1 MLTGDAVNPK
11 APDFKYGVFWHET
24 EPVKRRPQLTG
35 AVNCD
40 VCIVGGGYTGLW
52 SAYFL
57 RRAEPSLNVHI
68 LEADF
73 AGAGASGHNDGFMT
87 KAIGGHSQ
95 QTLARRIGW
104 QGAADAH
111 SAVARSAVAI
121 YRFCHYYGIDAD
133 LEPTGYYAVAA
144 NARQRKRLAAAASG
158 MTDEGSSGSAAA
170 PPRVLDGPEIRQK
183 IGSPNIVSG
192 IWTGGI
198 MLNPHKLVRGLAR
211 VVEAEGAVLHELSP
225 AIEFDEGPG
234 TVRVRTADGCV
245 TARHLILATDA
256 WQGQFPQFRGKVIP
270 AWNYALVTAPL
281 SGQQLAD
288 IGMPGREGFIE
299 ICQPSVFCRL
309 TADDRLLLGGGSSYN
324 FGKSI
329 SFAPSDARPHAIGA
343 GARRAEQ
350 YLFRELQRF
359 FPALTGLPVTHFY
372 GGAISVTAERLPIV
386 GKISPRITYG
396 HGYNG
401 NGIAV
406 SFAIGK
412 LICDTALGSAS
423 DEWLTVFRRPGIGAG
438 PSSGLKLAAVKS
450 RLILSSM
457 SSR

>member
-1 MLTGDAVNPK
+1 MSSGKAVNPK
-11 APDFKYGVFWHET
+11 SPDFKYGVFWHET
-24 EPVKRRPQLTG
+24 EPVKRRAPLTG

-40 VCIVGGGYTGLW
+40 VCIIGGGYTGLW

-68 LEADF
+68 LEADY

-95 QTLARRIGW
+95 QTLARRFG
-104 QGAADAH
+104 QQRAADAH

-121 YRFCHYYGIDAD
+121 YRFCRYYGIDAD
-133 LEPTGYYAVAA
+133 LESTGYFAVAT
-144 NARQRKRLAAAASG
+144 NARQRKRLAASVIMG
-158 MTDEGSSGSAAA
+158 DRSNGSATA
-170 PPRVLDGPEIRQK
+170 RSHVLDGPEIRQK

-192 IWTGGI
+192 CWVGGI
-198 MLNPHKLVRGLAR
+198 LLNPHKLVRGLAR
-211 VVEAEGAVLHELSP
+211 VVEEEGAVLHELSP
-225 AIEFDEGPG
+225 AIEFNEGPG
-234 TVRVRTADGCV
+234 VVRVRTAGGCL

-270 AWNYALVTAPL
+270 AWNYALVTGPL
-281 SGQQLAD
+281 SPRQLAD
-288 IGMPGREGFIE
+288 IGIPGREGFIE
-299 ICQPSVFCRL
+299 ICQPSIFGRL
-309 TADDRLLLGGGSSYN
+309 TADNRLLLGGGASYN
-324 FGKSI
+324 FGKPITLS
-329 SFAPSDARPHAIGA
+329 SGQTGPHIMGA
-343 GARRAEQ
+343 GAHRVEQFLFGELRR
-350 YLFRELQRF
+350 Y
-359 FPALTGLPVTHFY
+359 FPMLAGLPVTHFY
-372 GGAISVTAERLPIV
+372 GGAISVTAERMPAV
-386 GKISPRITYG
+386 GRISPRVTYG

-412 LICDTALGSAS
+412 LICDTALGHTS
-423 DEWLTVFRRPGIGAG
+423 DEWLAVFRRPGIGVG
-438 PSSGLKLAAVKS
+438 PSSGLKMAAVKS

>member
-1 MLTGDAVNPK
+1 MTSGKAVNPK

-24 EPVKRRPQLTG
+24 EPVKKRPPLTG

-68 LEADF
+68 LEADY

-95 QTLARRIGW
+95 QTLARRFG
-104 QGAADAH
+104 QQRAADAH

-121 YRFCHYYGIDAD
+121 YRFCRYYGIDPD
-133 LEPTGYYAVAA
+133 LEPTGYYAVAT
-144 NARQRKRLAAAASG
+144 NARQRKRLATSA
-158 MTDEGSSGSAAA
+158 MTDVGRSGSAAT
-170 PPRVLDGPEIRQK
+170 RSCVLDGAEIRQK
-183 IGSPNIVSG
+183 IGSPNVVSG
-192 IWTGGI
+192 FWVGG
-198 MLNPHKLVRGLAR
+198 MLLNPHKLVRGLAR
-211 VVEAEGAVLHELSP
+211 VVEEQGAVLHELTP

-234 TVRVRTADGCV
+234 VVRVRTTGGCV
-245 TARHLILATDA
+245 TARHVILATDA
-256 WQGQFPQFRGKVIP
+256 WQGQFPPFHGKMIP

-281 SGQQLAD
+281 SDRQLED

-299 ICQPSVFCRL
+299 VCRPSVFGRL
-309 TADDRLLLGGGSSYN
+309 TADNRLLLGGGSSYN

-329 SFAPSDARPHAIGA
+329 PFPPRDAHPHTIGA

-350 YLFRELQRF
+350 FLFRELQRF
-359 FPALTGLPVTHFY
+359 FPMLAGLPVTNFY
-372 GGAISVTAERLPIV
+372 GGAISVTAERLPTV

-412 LICDTALGSAS
+412 LICDTVLGSTS
-423 DEWLTVFRRPGIGAG
+423 DEWLAIFRQPGIGAG
-438 PSSGLKLAAVKS
+438 PSSGLKRAAVKS
-450 RLILSSM
+450 RLLLSSL

>member
-1 MLTGDAVNPK
+1 MLSGKAVNPK
-11 APDFKYGVFWHET
+11 APDFKYSVFWHET
-24 EPVKRRPQLTG
+24 EPVSRRPPLSG

-57 RRAEPSLNVHI
+57 SRAEPSLKIHI
-68 LEADF
+68 LEADY

-95 QTLARRIGW
+95 QTLARRFGP
-104 QGAADAH
+104 QRAADAH

-121 YRFCHYYGIDAD
+121 YRFCRYYGIAAD
-133 LEPTGYYAVAA
+133 LEPAGYYAVATTA
-144 NARQRKRLAAAASG
+144 HQRKRLAASRLIDAG
-158 MTDEGSSGSAAA
+158 DGGSAATRS
-170 PPRVLDGPEIRQK
+170 PVLDGPEIRQK

-192 IWTGGI
+192 CWIGGI
-198 MLNPHKLVRGLAR
+198 LLNPHKLVRGLAR
-211 VVEAEGAVLHELSP
+211 VVEEEGTVLHELSP
-225 AIEFDEGPG
+225 VIEFDEGPG
-234 TVRVRTADGCV
+234 TVQVRTSGGCV

-256 WQGQFPQFRGKVIP
+256 WQGQFPPFRGKMIP

-288 IGMPGREGFIE
+288 IGIPGREGFIE
-299 ICQPSVFCRL
+299 ICQPSVFGRL
-309 TADDRLLLGGGSSYN
+309 TADNRLLLGGGSSYN

-329 SFAPSDARPHAIGA
+329 RFSPRDTNPHKIGIGA
-343 GARRAEQ
+343 RHAEQ
-350 YLFRELQRF
+350 FLFRELGRY
-359 FPALTGLPVTHFY
+359 FPMLTGLPVTHFY
-372 GGAISVTAERLPIV
+372 GGAISVTAERLPSV

-412 LICDTALGSAS
+412 LICDTALGNTS
-423 DEWLTVFRRPGIGAG
+423 DEWLAVFRRPGTGAG